1 MIGYFVRH
9 PVAANLLM
17 GLTCLLGVSVIASI
31 ERESFPEF
39 AADTVA
45 ITVPY
50 PGASA
55 RDVDSDIC
63 VPLEDALTGLS
74 GLSDFECL
82 SVDGRARATAELD
95 AGGEIIQFFNDVF
108 SSVAG
113 IGDLPA
119 DAETPVVEI
128 AARSDL
134 VAMVAVT
141 GIAGRQGLI
150 DYAEDLSDRLRALP
164 GVAETTVSGVSLR
177 ELRVTFDA
185 QALRR
190 FGLSGD
196 AVIAA
201 IEARS
206 LTLPLGSA
214 DLDAGSLTLRYA
226 GASRSLGELE
236 DLVIRETP
244 QGGVLRLRDLG
255 RVDLVDSDETRHAML
270 DGADAAIVSVSKS
283 PDADSLRVFDAMSAL
298 MAADTARLPEPF
310 ALTVINNRTETVRER
325 LSLISGNIVL
335 GLGLV
340 FVTMWLFF
348 SLREALWISATLP
361 VSFLGSLFVM
371 AQLGITIN
379 MVTMIGLLMAVGL
392 IMDDSIVIAENV
404 NSWRRRA
411 GPVEAAIRGTTE
423 VLPGVLSS
431 FLTTACVFGPLMFLS
446 GDIGQV
452 LQFIPMV
459 LLITL
464 SLSLFEGFVMLPHHL
479 STVPNAA
486 DPDAR
491 PAVRALDRVKA
502 RLVLPLAAR
511 LVTWRYATLGCV
523 FAALILSIGLVAS
536 GQIKVVG
543 FPTTE
548 SDTVIERLSLTS
560 GIDSARTEA
569 TVARLLEGLAAVDAR
584 FTPGTATGAPL
595 VRRVL
600 VQYGVNSD
608 VDDTGSHTA
617 TITVDLLET
626 ARRNVAADT
635 VLAAWRGAAGPL
647 PDVVQLSFA
656 QAEIGPGGQ
665 DLDVEVAGRDPE
677 TVERAAAELLAALV
691 ARDDVTEAF
700 QDLYGGRQ
708 ELRLRLNALGQAAG
722 LTPQNLAGQVR
733 DAFEGRETD
742 SFRSGPAS
750 LTVRV
755 QMAEGLSSLT
765 DLDLFPITLPD
776 GSQAALA
783 RVADL
788 TLARSYPVITRKN
801 GMVVAH
807 IRGQID
813 RRQITPAGIAAVV
826 TGTLAPEIAER
837 HPGVQIRIGGA
848 AEDQQASQASTA
860 SALLLGL
867 VGVYVILAF
876 QFRSYTL
883 PVVVMLS
890 IPFALIGTILGHW
903 ALGMNLAMPSFIGFA
918 SLAGIVVNNAI
929 LFLTFFQT
937 HLRGDDYVTAAL
949 DAVRDRFRPVFLSSA
964 TTVAGLLPIIAETS
978 PHVQTLVPLVVAV
991 AFGLMAS
998 MVLVVLVF
1006 PAVLAI
1012 YFDIFSLR
1020 GWIAR
1025 FAPAT
1030 SVADGAQE
1038 LG

>member
-1 MIGYFVRH
+1 MIAYFVRH

-17 GLTCLLGVSVIASI
+17 GLTCLLGVSALPGI
-31 ERESFPEF
+31 ERETFPEF

-55 RDVDSDIC
+55 RDVDTDIC
-63 VPLEDALTGLS
+63 VPLEDALVGLS
-74 GLSDFECL
+74 GLADFECL

-95 AGGEIIQFFNDVF
+95 DGGDIIQFFNDVF

-113 IGDLPA
+113 IGDLPT

-128 AARSDL
+128 ASRTDL

-141 GIAGRQGLI
+141 GIAGRQGLV

-164 GVAETTVSGVSLR
+164 GVAESTVSGVSPR
-177 ELRVTFDA
+177 EFRVTFDA

-190 FGLSGD
+190 FGMSGNDVID
-196 AVIAA
+196 AV
-201 IEARS
+201 EARS
-206 LTLPLGSA
+206 LNQPLGSA

-226 GASRSLGELE
+226 GASRSRDDLE

-244 QGGVLRLRDLG
+244 QGGALRLRDLG
-255 RVDLVDSDETRHAML
+255 RVDLVDSDDTRHALL

-283 PDADSLRVFDAMSAL
+283 PDADSLRVYAAMADL
-298 MAADTARLPEPF
+298 MARETARLPDPF
-310 ALTVINNRTETVRER
+310 ALTVINNRTDTVKER
-325 LSLISGNIVL
+325 LTLISGNIAL

-340 FVTMWLFF
+340 FVTMWMFF
-348 SLREALWISATLP
+348 SLREALWISAALP

-371 AQLGITIN
+371 AQLGITLN
-379 MVTMIGLLMAVGL
+379 MVTMVGLLMAVGL

-404 NSWRRRA
+404 NSWRRRT
-411 GPVEAAIRGTTE
+411 GPVEAAIRGTAE

-446 GDIGQV
+446 GDMGQV

-464 SLSLFEGFVMLPHHL
+464 SLSLFEGFAMLPHHL
-479 STVPNAA
+479 STVPATTTPG
-486 DPDAR
+486 DR
-491 PAVRALDRVKA
+491 PAARVLDRIKT
-502 RLVLPLAAR
+502 RLVLPLAGR
-511 LVTWRYATLGCV
+511 LVAWRYATVGTV

-543 FPTTE
+543 FPKTE
-548 SDTVIERLSLTS
+548 SDTVIVRLALSS

-569 TVARLLEGLAAVDAR
+569 TVARLLAGLASVDAR
-584 FTPGTATGAPL
+584 FTPDTTTGAPL
-595 VRRVL
+595 VQRVL

-608 VDDTGSHTA
+608 VDDTGTHTA

-626 ARRNVAADT
+626 ALRNVAADT
-635 VLAAWRGAAGPL
+635 VLAAWRAAAGPL
-647 PDVVQLSFA
+647 PDMVQLSFA
-656 QAEIGPGGQ
+656 QAESGPGGQ
-665 DLDVEVAGRDPE
+665 DLDVEIAGRDPE
-677 TVERAAAELLAALV
+677 TVERAAADLLTALL

-708 ELRLRLNALGQAAG
+708 ELRVRLNAQGRAAG
-722 LTPQNLAGQVR
+722 LTPQQLAGQIR
-733 DAFEGRETD
+733 NAFEGRETD

-755 QMAEGLSSLT
+755 QMADTLSSLT
-765 DLDLFPITLPD
+765 DLEQFPITLPD
-776 GSQAALA
+776 GSQTELA

-813 RRQITPAGIAAVV
+813 RRQITPTGIAAVV
-826 TGTLAPEIAER
+826 TDTLAPEIAAR
-837 HPGVQIRIGGA
+837 HPDVQIRIGGA
-848 AEDQQASQASTA
+848 AEDQQASQASA
-860 SALLLGL
+860 RSALLLGL
-867 VGVYVILAF
+867 VGVYVVLAF

-883 PVVVMLS
+883 PVAVMLS

-903 ALGMNLAMPSFIGFA
+903 ALGMDLAMPSFIGFA

-937 HLRGDDYVTAAL
+937 HLRDDDYVTAAL
-949 DAVRDRFRPVFLSSA
+949 DAVRDRFRPVFLSTA

-998 MVLVVLVF
+998 MLLVVLVF

-1012 YFDIFSLR
+1012 YFDLFSLR
-1020 GWIAR
+1020 RWIER
-1025 FAPAT
+1025 FTPDAPAT
-1030 SVADGAQE
+1030 
-1038 LG
+1038 